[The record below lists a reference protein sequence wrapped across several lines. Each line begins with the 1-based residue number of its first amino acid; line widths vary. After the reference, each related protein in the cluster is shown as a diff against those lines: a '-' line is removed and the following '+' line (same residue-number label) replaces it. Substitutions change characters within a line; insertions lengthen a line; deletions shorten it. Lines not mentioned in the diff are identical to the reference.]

1 MHLRRRPYERRF
13 ALRDVGALE
22 AHAGDRTQDLLI
34 TTEALYL
41 LSYAGKMA
49 SEGVAPTSPL
59 CDRGIL
65 LLDEPAG
72 YTRKESHLRF
82 QHVTL
87 APCC

>member
-1 MHLRRRPYERRF
+1 MHLRSRPYERRF
-13 ALRDVGALE
+13 ALRDVGKQ

-41 LSYAGKMA
+41 LSYAGEMA
-49 SEGVAPTSPL
+49 SEGVAPTPPL

-87 APCC
+87 APYC